1 MNPLAAVSGAIG
13 VAGGIANII
22 GAGAANKKLQALM
35 LSDPQYSANPIAQ
48 QRLGLTQTL
57 LNARAPGAAFQEA
70 NIYNNQANTMASVDR
85 NATSGADALAVAAGV
100 QGQTNQAFT
109 NQAQQDAEDYQRR
122 LNNVVGAQEGVIQ
135 EGDKVFQDKTR
146 RFGDQVQIQGA
157 QQANTSNAWKSL
169 SNLGFAGLNFGM
181 SQQKGKA

>member
-1 MNPLAAVSGAIG
+1 MNPLSAIGAGLG
-13 VAGGIANII
+13 VAGGIANIF
-22 GAGAANKKLQALM
+22 GAHSANKKLQALM

-48 QRLGLTQTL
+48 QRLGLASTL
-57 LNARAPGAAFQEA
+57 LNARAPGAAYQEA
-70 NIYNNQANTMASVDR
+70 NIYGNQANTMASVDR

-109 NQAQQDAEDYQRR
+109 NQAEQDAADYQRR
-122 LNNVVGAQEGVIQ
+122 LANLTGAQEGVIQ

-157 QQANTSNAWKSL
+157 QNANTSNAWKSL

-181 SQQKGKA
+181 SQQGKA